1 MSCVSFLCYVLSF
14 VIRHYY
20 PKSNSIHSLRTIA
33 ISSIWFTISVSFTI
47 YNKLLMNTWFDG
59 VFKFAL
65 INTGVHMIVKF
76 LISRLYQC
84 IYKLEISDI
93 PKDSMFINTT
103 LLLMGIGLTT
113 AGDVALSNESVMDLP
128 IALYTT
134 IKASSLIFT
143 YIFGICLRIETF
155 SFSTTV
161 IIILISGGIML
172 AVAESSSLNSW
183 IGVVFGVAASAM
195 GGVRWVLL
203 QMLLFSDMKS
213 DTNPVFISIYRFSPY
228 TLLFVPVA
236 IMLEGTTLY
245 QTFKDQN
252 FTVILEI
259 GSLSLIGGVISF
271 CLIAVELELVKLTSS
286 LTLAVLGQ
294 IKEVVQILLSLLIFK
309 DTITIQSGIGIGI
322 AIVVC

>member
-1 MSCVSFLCYVLSF
+1 
-14 VIRHYY
+14 
-20 PKSNSIHSLRTIA
+20 
-33 ISSIWFTISVSFTI
+33 
-47 YNKLLMNTWFDG
+47 MNTWFEG
-59 VFKFAL
+59 IFKFAL

-161 IIILISGGIML
+161 IIIL
-172 AVAESSSLNSW
+172 
-183 IGVVFGVAASAM
+183 
-195 GGVRWVLL
+195 
-203 QMLLFSDMKS
+203 
-213 DTNPVFISIYRFSPY
+213 
-228 TLLFVPVA
+228 
-236 IMLEGTTLY
+236 
-245 QTFKDQN
+245 
-252 FTVILEI
+252 
-259 GSLSLIGGVISF
+259 
-271 CLIAVELELVKLTSS
+271 KL
-286 LTLAVLGQ
+286 
-294 IKEVVQILLSLLIFK
+294 
-309 DTITIQSGIGIGI
+309 D
-322 AIVVC
+322 

>member
-1 MSCVSFLCYVLSF
+1 
-14 VIRHYY
+14 
-20 PKSNSIHSLRTIA
+20 
-33 ISSIWFTISVSFTI
+33 
-47 YNKLLMNTWFDG
+47 
-59 VFKFAL
+59 
-65 INTGVHMIVKF
+65 
-76 LISRLYQC
+76 
-84 IYKLEISDI
+84 
-93 PKDSMFINTT
+93 
-103 LLLMGIGLTT
+103 
-113 AGDVALSNESVMDLP
+113 
-128 IALYTT
+128 
-134 IKASSLIFT
+134 
-143 YIFGICLRIETF
+143 
-155 SFSTTV
+155 
-161 IIILISGGIML
+161 ML

-271 CLIAVELELVKLTSS
+271 YLIAVELELVKLTSS